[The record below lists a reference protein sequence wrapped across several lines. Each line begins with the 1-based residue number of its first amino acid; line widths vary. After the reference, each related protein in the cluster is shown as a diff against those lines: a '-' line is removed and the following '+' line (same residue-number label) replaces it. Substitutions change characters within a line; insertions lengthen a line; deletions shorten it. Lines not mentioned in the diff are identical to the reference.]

1 MVKWFYLHGLASSP
15 QSRKAQVLSDRL
27 QKQGQVLH
35 RVDLNE
41 GGFSNLT
48 VSRQI
53 RQVSALMAQEDRV
66 ALIGSSLGGLTAAWV
81 AQESLI
87 VERLLLL
94 APAFG
99 FPDCWLT
106 AAELQDWQTSGHR
119 LIYHYGQGRSLPLT
133 YHFVEDARTWS
144 PHRLTRPVPTT
155 IIHGRQDEV
164 IPIQSSRDYAKTRS
178 WVELIEVDSDHA
190 LGQLHPRVWQ
200 EVIGERRQ

>member
-1 MVKWFYLHGLASSP
+1 MAWPPVPSLAKP
-15 QSRKAQVLSDRL
+15 NCWGFPPGT
-27 QKQGQVLH
+27 GQTLH
-35 RVDLNE
+35 RIDFND
-41 GGFSNLT
+41 GGFSHLT

-53 RQVSALMAQEDRV
+53 RQVSARIAQEERV
-66 ALIGSSLGGLTAAWV
+66 VLIGSSLGGLTAAWV
-81 AQESLI
+81 AQESLM
-87 VERLLLL
+87 VERLVLL

-106 AAELQDWQTSGHR
+106 AGELEEWRRLGDR
-119 LIYHYGQGRSLPLT
+119 LIYHYGQGRSLPLR
-133 YHFVEDARTWS
+133 YHFVEDARTWL